1 MTIFNDE
8 VLSVGEIAQ
17 NERIRLQ
24 KEFSEQITKLYHD
37 IAQLQNNISHLSK
50 QNIDK
55 NEQIMVTQEQNQV
68 LVNYVE
74 KNQNAVSKY
83 RKTTFKFESKEC
95 FQKIVNSKR
104 SCRKSVVVCEV
115 FWDNL

>member
-24 KEFSEQITKLYHD
+24 KEFSEQITKLHHD
-37 IAQLQNNISHLSK
+37 IAQLQNNISHRSK

-55 NEQIMVTQEQNQV
+55 NEQILVIQEQNQV
-68 LVNYVE
+68 LVNHVE
-74 KNQNAVSKY
+74 KIRMQYPNTGKQLSNL
-83 RKTTFKFESKEC
+83 
-95 FQKIVNSKR
+95 N
-104 SCRKSVVVCEV
+104 RKSASK
-115 FWDNL
+115 